1 MHSDVNLE
9 EHALGCEKVLIL
21 SWDRLALV
29 GTLWLTELKVPG
41 SKLYFC
47 IICEHVSEL
56 NPLLFVDLQ
65 WSSPN
70 RPIDR
75 HCGNFWVVSGPR
87 ENRGGTRSWSPS
99 GPRGTRA
106 ETTPRNPTSGGS
118 TRAGLLHRHRVSV
131 RRGAR
136 ERGLQPAPPP
146 RASFWCVK

>member
-1 MHSDVNLE
+1 MMHSDVNLE

-106 ETTPRNPTSGGS
+106 ETTPRNPTSAHLLRPVSCRS
-118 TRAGLLHRHRVSV
+118 TWRKHQSGTPPSTQGLC
-131 RRGAR
+131 
-136 ERGLQPAPPP
+136 P
-146 RASFWCVK
+146 